1 MSTSDAGGQGA
12 ADRRSGPPAAAV
24 VEDTK
29 PDSYAWKA
37 IWASA
42 VGYAMDGFDFL
53 ILGFALSAVAASLSL
68 SETQAGSL
76 ATITLAGAVVGGIL
90 FGVLSDYFGRI
101 RLLALTILI
110 FAVFTALTGISQS
123 YWQIVVFRFIAGLG
137 LGGEFGIGMTLA
149 A

>member
-12 ADRRSGPPAAAV
+12 ADRQSGPPAAAV

-53 ILGFALSAVAASLSL
+53 ILGFALSA
-68 SETQAGSL
+68 
-76 ATITLAGAVVGGIL
+76 
-90 FGVLSDYFGRI
+90 RP
-101 RLLALTILI
+101 R
-110 FAVFTALTGISQS
+110 
-123 YWQIVVFRFIAGLG
+123 W
-137 LGGEFGIGMTLA
+137 
-149 A
+149 